1 MTDKEKPTSE
11 QLQERQVKALENI
24 AESLDLLLEWVE
36 EIDKEGWGERIQWY
50 LHLFK
55 QKFIDE
61 NYEPEEG
68 DAKRKRR

>member
-1 MTDKEKPTSE
+1 MSEDKKKELLSLE
-11 QLQERQVKALENI
+11 ERKVNALENI
-24 AESLDLLLEWVE
+24 AESLDLMLEWVE

-61 NYEPEEG
+61 NYEPEEEDG
-68 DAKRKRR
+68 KRRRR